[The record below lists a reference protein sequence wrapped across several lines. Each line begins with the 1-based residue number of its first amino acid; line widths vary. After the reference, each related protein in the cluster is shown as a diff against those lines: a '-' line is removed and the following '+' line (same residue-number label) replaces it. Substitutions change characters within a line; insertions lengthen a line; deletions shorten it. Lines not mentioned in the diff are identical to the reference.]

1 MFDVIS
7 TLQFV
12 NELLLRNRVFQMKLN
27 SILDDI
33 INKQV
38 FGRVVGRV
46 WVIEYQKRYIHSV
59 VITMFDV

>member
-7 TLQFV
+7 TLKFV
-12 NELLLRNRVFQMKLN
+12 NEFLLRNRVFQMKLN

-46 WVIEYQKRYIHSV
+46 WVIEYQKRYTHV
-59 VITMFDV
+59 VIIMYDV